1 MIVRKFLAWAP
12 TAPPALRAT
21 AAGALAHAFVCG
33 ELQPAE
39 EAEAEMALTSLLED
53 PHPIVRQALANELAL
68 APNAPHHLIVA
79 LANDQ
84 SEIAA
89 PVLGHSPRL
98 TDSDLIDC
106 AAIGNAFAQSAIAL
120 RPRLSPPVAAALAEV
135 GAREA
140 VIALT
145 LNEGAE
151 LPAFS
156 LARII
161 ERFGEDGETREAL
174 LARAD
179 LPLALRAR
187 LVDAAARALSRFVV
201 ACDWLS
207 DERAQR
213 AAREAREK
221 ATIMLAAEAGEQPDG
236 PGQLVRHLREQN
248 QLTAG
253 LVLRALLSGNR
264 DLFEAALAELSGV
277 DRAKVAGHVA
287 QWRGAGFA
295 ALFARAGLPATLT
308 PAFRAA
314 LAAQEEFGFGV
325 RAPEAARLS
334 RMMIERVLTAC
345 EREGAESLAPVMSL
359 LRRFEA
365 EAAREDARELSQTV
379 ARDNPPALAAPHV
392 DVIGGVRARLVSK
405 AA

>member
-12 TAPPALRAT
+12 SAPPAQRAA
-21 AAGALAHAFVCG
+21 AAGALAHAFVAG
-33 ELQPAE
+33 ELQPQE
-39 EAEAEMALTSLLED
+39 ESEAEMALTSLLED
-53 PHPIVRQALANELAL
+53 PYPIVRQALANELAM
-68 APNAPHHLIVA
+68 APNAPHHLVLA

-98 TDSDLIDC
+98 TDADLIDC
-106 AAIGNAFAQSAIAL
+106 AAIGNAVSQAAIAL

-135 GAREA
+135 GEREA

-151 LPAFS
+151 LPVFS
-156 LARII
+156 LARIVA
-161 ERFGEDGETREAL
+161 RFGEDGETREAL
-174 LARAD
+174 LARPD
-179 LPLALRAR
+179 LPVALRAR
-187 LVDAAARALSRFVV
+187 LVEAAARALSRFVV
-201 ACDWLS
+201 AREWLS

-221 ATIMLAAEAGEQPDG
+221 ATIMLAAQASEEVDG
-236 PGQLVRHLREQN
+236 PLMLVRHLREQGH
-248 QLTAG
+248 LTAG

-264 DLFEAALAELSGV
+264 DLFETALAELSGV
-277 DRAKVAGHVA
+277 GRDRVAGHVTN
-287 QWRGAGFA
+287 WKGAGFA
-295 ALFARAGLPATLT
+295 ALFTRAGLPDALL

-314 LAAQEEFGFGV
+314 VAAQDEFGFS
-325 RAPEAARLS
+325 ANAAEASRLS
-334 RMMIERVLTAC
+334 RIMIERVLTAC

-365 EAAREDARELSQTV
+365 EAAREDARELSETV
-379 ARDNPPALAAPHV
+379 AREVPIASPPMARPSGIRALVAQAA
-392 DVIGGVRARLVSK
+392 
-405 AA
+405 